1 MSSFEELMQLML
13 RIIDRKRLLVP
24 LPFALARMQALFLEL
39 LPKPLLT
46 RDQVRQLEVDNV
58 VSEEAEREA
67 RTLRAL
73 GISPTAMET
82 VLPSYLVRFR
92 RTGQY
97 WRKTVSV

>member
-1 MSSFEELMQLML
+1 MA
-13 RIIDRKRLLVP
+13 P
-24 LPFALARMQALFLEL
+24 LPKVLKDLRDLESRMQALLLEL

-73 GISPTAMET
+73 GVTPTAMET